1 MRVRSL
7 TPFDSGYPI
16 LFGDLSNPPPCV
28 HIAGQLP
35 DLCACIAVVG
45 TRVADE
51 EALDFT
57 RRLAADLVRSGAVIV
72 SGGALGIDRAAHE
85 GALDAGGPTIVVLPL
100 GLDQLY
106 PRDHGPLFERV
117 AASGCLLTE
126 VDPGAPMRKGR
137 FLARNRLIAAIA
149 TSTVVIQAPARSGA
163 MSTAHHAKRLGRKV
177 FVVPASPWDPRGLG
191 NLALLERGARICTRA
206 SDVLS
211 GSASAGPLRG
221 SPGAAQGRENP
232 NYGHLSPIE
241 QQILQALGGRAR
253 HPEEVCV
260 RTGIAAVAV
269 QQSIL
274 TLLVRGLVE
283 ERPGG
288 RFKSCAPTSES

>member
-1 MRVRSL
+1 MRSL
-7 TPFDSGYPI
+7 TPFDSGYPVR
-16 LFGDLSNPPPCV
+16 FGDLSNPPSYV
-28 HIAGQLP
+28 HIQGQLR
-35 DLCACIAVVG
+35 DLSACVAIVG

-57 RRLAADLVRSGAVIV
+57 RRLAADLVRSDAVIV
-72 SGGALGIDRAAHE
+72 SGGAVGIDRAAHE
-85 GALDAGGPTIVVLPL
+85 GALDAGGATIVVLPL
-100 GLDQLY
+100 GLDRPY
-106 PRDHGPLFERV
+106 PAVNIPLFERIV
-117 AASGCLLTE
+117 DRGCLLTE
-126 VDPGAPMRKGR
+126 VDDGAPMRRGR
-137 FLARNRLIAAIA
+137 FLARNRLVAAIA
-149 TSTVVIQAPARSGA
+149 MSTVVIQAPARSGA
-163 MSTAHHAKRLGRKV
+163 MSTARHAKRLGREV

-211 GSASAGPLRG
+211 GSASTGPL
-221 SPGAAQGRENP
+221 PGLPARAQSRENP
-232 NYGHLSPIE
+232 NYGHLSQIE
-241 QQILQALGGRAR
+241 RQILQALGGRAR